1 MLNAESQEITFLY
14 KDQNTPV
21 IEETLEFSNKRQK
34 VEIKVTK
41 EDAETGRKLEGAV
54 FGIYNKNDILAGGK
68 VLVKAD
74 TLLQKITSDK
84 NGLAQFTLGKYYV
97 KELTAP
103 DGYVSS
109 EEVLEFDAG
118 YQGQEVKVVKLSAT
132 KKNQPTTVEITK
144 ADLTTGVE
152 LDGASLI
159 IMNQKGE
166 VVDFRY
172 RRGAEGKNGG

>member
-1 MLNAESQEITFLY
+1 M
-14 KDQNTPV
+14 
-21 IEETLEFSNKRQK
+21 
-34 VEIKVTK
+34 
-41 EDAETGRKLEGAV
+41 

-68 VLVKAD
+68 VLVKAG

-84 NGLAQFTLGKYYV
+84 NGLAQFTLDLPLGKYYV

-132 KKNQPTTVEITK
+132 KKTSQP
-144 ADLTTGVE
+144 LWR
-152 LDGASLI
+152 S
-159 IMNQKGE
+159 QK
-166 VVDFRY
+166 RI
-172 RRGAEGKNGG
+172 